1 MIARASRLSPMAPV
15 LAVLGLCG
23 CTFMPQYERPAAPIP
38 SEFPHVTDTA
48 AHPPAQLSWRDFVR
62 DERLARLI
70 ELALANNRDL
80 RVALLNVEQSRAQY
94 RITRSDALPRIDASG
109 GFTRQHARGLT
120 SNQENLSVGL
130 TAYELDLFGRVRS
143 LTRQALEQYL
153 ATEQAGR
160 SARIALIA
168 EVATQYFELR
178 AAQEQLGLAKQ
189 TLTVVQDSYDL
200 NQTMFDAGAVAE
212 LDLRSAQGQLQT
224 ARINVLTYERQS
236 AQAENALALLLGAAL
251 PADLPA
257 PRPFGSPDL
266 LAQVPA
272 GLPSEL
278 VQRRPDILQAE
289 HTLKSANANVGAARA
304 AFFPTISLTGS
315 VGRASSE
322 LSQLFGSGSGVWSF
336 SPQIA
341 VPLFTGG
348 ANSANLEAAKVG
360 VSIDVA
366 GYEEAI
372 QTAFREVADALVGV
386 DSYASQIAAEEQA
399 IDAQSRRFE
408 LATLRY
414 RQGEDTYLNML
425 LAQQDLYSAQQGR
438 LQAQLNQLSSQ
449 ISLFQALGGDW
460 QP

>member
-1 MIARASRLSPMAPV
+1 M
-15 LAVLGLCG
+15 
-23 CTFMPQYERPAAPIP
+23 
-38 SEFPHVTDTA
+38 
-48 AHPPAQLSWRDFVR
+48 
-62 DERLARLI
+62 
-70 ELALANNRDL
+70 
-80 RVALLNVEQSRAQY
+80 
-94 RITRSDALPRIDASG
+94 
-109 GFTRQHARGLT
+109 
-120 SNQENLSVGL
+120 
-130 TAYELDLFGRVRS
+130 
-143 LTRQALEQYL
+143 
-153 ATEQAGR
+153 
-160 SARIALIA
+160 
-168 EVATQYFELR
+168 
-178 AAQEQLGLAKQ
+178 
-189 TLTVVQDSYDL
+189 
-200 NQTMFDAGAVAE
+200 
-212 LDLRSAQGQLQT
+212 
-224 ARINVLTYERQS
+224 
-236 AQAENALALLLGAAL
+236 
-251 PADLPA
+251 PA